1 MTRAA
6 SAGDEPADSID
17 VKSGGA
23 LYNQASAVG
32 KQRLLLVG

>member
-1 MTRAA
+1 MAT
-6 SAGDEPADSID
+6 EVID

-23 LYNQASAVG
+23 LYNQAAAVG